1 MKKKVLS
8 LLLVF
13 ALCLSACGGEVEK
26 ESTQPQVTPVE
37 TASEPTS
44 TPTPEPTPSPD
55 AEPLAIGDSATID
68 NWSVV
73 VSDFYFAD
81 KIADGEF
88 FQYSPD
94 EGNLYAVVSAQVTN
108 NGKESDTFLPAFAT
122 NSDVKADI
130 YYAGEYEYSA
140 SLLMMDDDL
149 HDSTEP
155 VDFKKR
161 NHCLFGAG
169 NDRKQRRDPVG
180 YIFSRKG
187 RSYVFPA
194 VMQKEAKTGQGSQP
208 LPGGI
213 NHVAEGVRRQSQ

>member
-149 HDSTEP
+149 HDSTLNPLTSKSGIIVFSVPEMIESSEETLS
-155 VDFKKR
+155 VTFS
-161 NHCLFGAG
+161 AG
-169 NDRKQRRDPVG
+169 REEVT
-180 YIFSRKG
+180 FSLR
-187 RSYVFPA
+187 
-194 VMQKEAKTGQGSQP
+194 
-208 LPGGI
+208 
-213 NHVAEGVRRQSQ
+213 